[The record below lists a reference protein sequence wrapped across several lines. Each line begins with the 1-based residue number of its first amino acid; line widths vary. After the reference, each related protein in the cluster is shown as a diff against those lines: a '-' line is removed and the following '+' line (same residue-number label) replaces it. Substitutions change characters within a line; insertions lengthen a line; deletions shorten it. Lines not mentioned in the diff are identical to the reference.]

1 LASSTIPVSRRL
13 FKYSDLIIAALVVSV
28 VLIIVI
34 PIRPGL
40 LDVLLTISIAISMLV
55 LLTTMFTTQPL
66 QFSVFPS
73 LLLVVTLYRLSLN
86 IASTRLILSEAA
98 AGQVI
103 SAFGDFVIGGNYIVG
118 MIIFIIIT
126 VVQFIVITNG
136 AGRVAEVAARFTLDA
151 MPGKQ
156 MSIDADLN
164 AGIINENEARERRR
178 NLQKE
183 ADFFGAMDG
192 ASKFVKGDA
201 IAGIIITLVN
211 ILGGF
216 LIGMF
221 QMEMTLTEALQTY
234 TILSVGD
241 GLVSQIPAL
250 LVSTGTGIL
259 VTRAGSS
266 ENLST
271 DISRQL
277 TRFPKVIGLCSGV
290 LMAVALVPSIP
301 TLPFLALS
309 LLTGFIGLPGCQGG
323 PESGQPGTGV
333 CG

>member
-1 LASSTIPVSRRL
+1 MASSTIPVSRRL
-13 FKYSDLIIAALVVSV
+13 FKYSDLIIAALVVCI

-40 LDVLLTISIAISMLV
+40 LDVLLTISIAISILV

-98 AGQVI
+98 AGQII

-266 ENLST
+266 ENLGT

-290 LMAVALVPSIP
+290 LMAVALVPSIQIRK
-301 TLPFLALS
+301 S
-309 LLTGFIGLPGCQGG
+309 
-323 PESGQPGTGV
+323 V
-333 CG
+333 V

>member
-13 FKYSDLIIAALVVSV
+13 FKYSDLIIAALVVCI

-98 AGQVI
+98 AGQII

-183 ADFFGAMDG
+183 ADFFGACG
-192 ASKFVKGDA
+192 NG
-201 IAGIIITLVN
+201 
-211 ILGGF
+211 
-216 LIGMF
+216 
-221 QMEMTLTEALQTY
+221 
-234 TILSVGD
+234 
-241 GLVSQIPAL
+241 
-250 LVSTGTGIL
+250 
-259 VTRAGSS
+259 S
-266 ENLST
+266 ENKK
-271 DISRQL
+271 
-277 TRFPKVIGLCSGV
+277 KVCRS
-290 LMAVALVPSIP
+290 
-301 TLPFLALS
+301 
-309 LLTGFIGLPGCQGG
+309 
-323 PESGQPGTGV
+323 
-333 CG
+333 